1 MLRIG
6 IVGLP
11 NAGKST
17 LFNALTRAGAQV
29 ASYPFTTI
37 DPNVGVVE
45 VPDERLKVI
54 AGIIKPEKV
63 TPATIEFV
71 DIAGLVK
78 GASRG
83 EGLGNR
89 FLAHIREVDAIA
101 HVVRCFSNQD
111 VPHVAGA
118 PDPVR
123 DIETVNLELI
133 LSDLETVEK
142 RLERTS
148 RMLKSG
154 ERGYREE
161 MELLMRLKD
170 ALNAGKPAR
179 LVEVTGE
186 EPGRLEGLFL
196 LTMKPVIYVANID
209 EDEIGNAYD
218 SSAVRAIRSYVQSLG
233 EDAPVIPVSARVEA
247 EVAELA
253 ESNPSEAREYLDMM
267 GLAESGLNR
276 LVKTA
281 YKSLKLITFFT
292 TKGIEARAWTVRQG
306 ATAPQAAGKV
316 HSDMERGF
324 IKAEVVS
331 YEDLVRAGSMGAA
344 REEGLVRTE
353 GKEYVVQDGD
363 IILFRFNV

>member
-45 VPDERLKVI
+45 VPDERLAVI
-54 AGIIKPEKV
+54 AGIVKPEKV

-101 HVVRCFSNQD
+101 HVVRCFCDRD
-111 VPHVAGA
+111 VPHVAGE

-123 DIETVNLELI
+123 DIETINLELI
-133 LSDLETVEK
+133 LADLETLEK
-142 RLERTS
+142 RIERTS

-154 ERGYREE
+154 EKEYKEE
-161 MELLMRLKD
+161 MELLMRVRD
-170 ALNAGKPAR
+170 ALNAGRPAR
-179 LVEVTGE
+179 LVNMTE
-186 EPGRLEGLFL
+186 EERSRLESLFL

-209 EDEIGNAYD
+209 EGEVGNAY
-218 SSAVRAIRSYVQSLG
+218 VRGPGLAWDLG
-233 EDAPVIPVSARVEA
+233 GAAPVIPVSAKVEA

-253 ESNPSEAREYLDMM
+253 EADPDGAREYLNML
-267 GLAESGLNR
+267 GLTESGLNR
-276 LVKTA
+276 LVRAA
-281 YKSLKLITFFT
+281 YESLDLITFFT
-292 TKGIEARAWTVRQG
+292 TRGIEVRAWTVHRG
-306 ATAPQAAGKV
+306 ATAPRAAGKV

-331 YEDLVRAGSMGAA
+331 YDDLVRAGSMAAA

-353 GKEYVVQDGD
+353 GKEYIVQDGD
-363 IILFRFNV
+363 VMLFRFNV